1 VKCFKERTLVMC
13 SQGREVELFDLLA
26 QLIVERLED
35 GTLRKADA
43 LRLLDRIERLEDGTL
58 RKADALRLLD
68 RIERLYFKVHEYVTS
83 EEDWLF

>member
-1 VKCFKERTLVMC
+1 MKCFKERTLVMC

-43 LRLLDRIERLEDGTL
+43 LRLLDRIERL
-58 RKADALRLLD
+58 
-68 RIERLYFKVHEYVTS
+68 YFKVHEYVTS